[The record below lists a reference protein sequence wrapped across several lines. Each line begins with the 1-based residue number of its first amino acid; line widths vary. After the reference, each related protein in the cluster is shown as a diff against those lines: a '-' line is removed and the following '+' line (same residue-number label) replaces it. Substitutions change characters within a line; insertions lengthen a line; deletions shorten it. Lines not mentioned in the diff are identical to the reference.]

1 MPLIKELSVILFS
14 SFKFAMTFPLAIL
27 EYKFSILRT
36 LLWTNIGG
44 LLGIILF
51 TLLSEEILVLW
62 RKYTS
67 RIRIR
72 RSREK
77 IKEKKLF
84 TARNRRIARIKS
96 RYGLAGIALA
106 TPFLLS
112 IPVGAFICVRY
123 FEKKKGK
130 IVYLAGANLIWSVI
144 YALFYS
150 YLNQAYLRFF

>member
-1 MPLIKELSVILFS
+1 MPFIKELSIILFS

-44 LLGIILF
+44 LIGIILF
-51 TLLSEEILVLW
+51 TFLSEEILILW
-62 RKYTS
+62 RKYTAKF
-67 RIRIR
+67 RVR
-72 RSREK
+72 RKQERVK
-77 IKEKKLF
+77 VKKLF
-84 TARNRRIARIKS
+84 TKRTRRIARIKS

-130 IVYLAGANLIWSVI
+130 IFYLAGANLIWSVI

-150 YLNQAYLRFF
+150 YIHQAYLGLF